1 MTFGVIR
8 WVILTI
14 LEGKRGLNLG
24 DRMVDFLG
32 WKLGFLIK
40 ILEFLMRFREFLM
53 GVEMEE
59 CRQTLTKES
68 GFFVVN

>member
-1 MTFGVIR
+1 MGAKF
-8 WVILTI
+8 
-14 LEGKRGLNLG
+14 RGG
-24 DRMVDFLG
+24 MVDFLG

>member
-14 LEGKRGLNLG
+14 LEGKWGLNLG
-24 DRMVDFLG
+24 GGMVDFWG
-32 WKLGFLIK
+32 GKLGFLIK
-40 ILEFLMRFREFLM
+40 ILEFLMRFREILM

-59 CRQTLTKES
+59 YMKTLTKES

>member
-1 MTFGVIR
+1 MGAKF
-8 WVILTI
+8 
-14 LEGKRGLNLG
+14 RGWNG
-24 DRMVDFLG
+24 RFLR

>member
-1 MTFGVIR
+1 MG
-8 WVILTI
+8 
-14 LEGKRGLNLG
+14 G
-24 DRMVDFLG
+24 MVDFLG

-68 GFFVVN
+68 GFFVVNHPPYATYNVDYRK

>member
-1 MTFGVIR
+1 MGAKF
-8 WVILTI
+8 
-14 LEGKRGLNLG
+14 RGWNG
-24 DRMVDFLG
+24 RFLG

-40 ILEFLMRFREFLM
+40 ILEFLMRFREILM

-59 CRQTLTKES
+59 YMKPLTKES